1 MKTFL
6 RAFAL
11 LFCVASFAQ
20 TTVKGTVSDDSGMP
34 LAGANIIVTGTS
46 SGAMTDFDGNFTLN
60 TSENPPFTIQV
71 SSVGFETLSQEVSK
85 NNQTLSIT
93 LNEGSALDEVVISA
107 SRTPERIFES
117 PVTVERFG
125 IKDIKTTPSVDF
137 YGGLENMKGVDI
149 NQNSLTFRSVNTRG
163 FATVSNTRFMQLVD
177 GMDNST
183 PALNFPIGNLVG
195 MIETDVQSVELLP
208 GASSALYGAN
218 AFNGILF
225 MTSKNPFDSE
235 GISTNL
241 KRGMTSQEA
250 SGDNAYTD
258 FSIRMAHK
266 FSDKFAAKVNFGW
279 LQGHDWAAT
288 SEVDSNIPGG
298 TRETNLSYN
307 GINVYGDEYTGNI
320 NDVAQFL
327 ESIGA
332 IPAGASALVPSVGV
346 SRTGYNEEDL
356 TNYNAESIKADWGVY
371 FRPFE
376 DDFEIAY
383 VGKMGT
389 GTTMFQGINRYTIKN
404 FFQEQHKLEIKNDN
418 FFVRG
423 YMVADNAG
431 DSYDMTF
438 TGINVNR
445 AWKDDNTWFGQYAGT
460 YLGATLQGAPSEQAH
475 AIARGAADTGR
486 FLPGSPEF
494 QSAFDQSVNDPDLLT
509 GSKFQDESKYYH
521 VDANYNF
528 SHLID
533 VVDIQVGG
541 SFREYNLNSGGT
553 IYTDTPE
560 NGPITYSE
568 FGLYSQ
574 LQKEVDLNEAMKLKL
589 TGSVRYDKSEFFDGF
604 ISPRFSAGLTVNQNH
619 NFRASV
625 QTGFRN
631 PTTQDLFIGLNSG
644 QAFLVGSAPDNL
656 DRYSG
661 DYGVS
666 VAGQGLLN
674 ILSGGQG
681 APGSITQTGR
691 SAYENSYTLN
701 SVQAFAASGG
711 ASPLEVANP
720 DLATPE
726 QVTSIEVGY
735 RGKYDNLIV
744 DFSAYHSTYNDFL
757 STEVVIA
764 PLYGNVSDGT
774 PPGLPLPVSALAI
787 ANGDFNAYSAYTNS
801 RAVIKSYGAALGLST
816 KVYSDFDLSANYTYA
831 HLDHDTEK
839 YPDFNTNFN
848 TPEHKFKASFGNPQ
862 LFKNFGF
869 NLAYRYSVE
878 YEWEASFGN
887 GTIPEFST
895 VDAQINYTVP
905 SIKSTFK
912 AGANNLLG
920 TEYFTMFGSGNIG
933 SMYYLSWTINN

>member
-6 RAFAL
+6 RTFVL

-34 LAGANIIVTGTS
+34 LAGANIIIDGTTTGVV
-46 SGAMTDFDGNFTLN
+46 ADFDGNFTLS
-60 TSENPPFTIQV
+60 TSENPPFTIEV
-71 SSVGFETLSQEVSK
+71 SSVGFETLSQKITK
-85 NNQTLSIT
+85 NNETLSIT

-107 SRTPERIFES
+107 SRTPERVFES

-125 IKDIKTTPSVDF
+125 IKDIKSSPSVDF

-225 MTSKNPFDSE
+225 MTSKNPFDSD
-235 GISTNL
+235 GISTSL
-241 KRGMTSQEA
+241 KRGITSQEA

-298 TRETNLSYN
+298 TRASNLSYN

-320 NDVAQFL
+320 NGVAQFL

-332 IPAGASALVPSVGV
+332 IPAGASALVPSVNV

-423 YMVADNAG
+423 YVVADNAG

-486 FLPGSPEF
+486 FLPGTPEF
-494 QSAFDQSVNDPDLLT
+494 QSAFDRSVNDPDLLT

-521 VDANYNF
+521 ADANYNF

-568 FGLYSQ
+568 FGIYSQ
-574 LQKEVDLNEAMKLKL
+574 LQKEVDLNAAMKLKL
-589 TGSVRYDKSEFFDGF
+589 TGSVRYDKSEFFEGF
-604 ISPRFSAGLTVNQNH
+604 LSPRFSAGLTVNDNH
-619 NFRASV
+619 NFRGSI

-644 QAFLVGSAPDNL
+644 QAFLIGSAPDNL

-661 DYGVS
+661 DYNVS
-666 VAGQGLLN
+666 LAGQGLLN
-674 ILSGGQG
+674 LLSGGQG
-681 APGSITQTGR
+681 APSSITQTGR

-701 SVQAFAASGG
+701 SVEAFAASGG
-711 ASPLEVANP
+711 ASPLEVSNP

-735 RGKYDNLIV
+735 RGKFENLIV

-801 RAVIKSYGAALGLST
+801 RAVIKSYGAAIGLYT

-831 HLDHDTEK
+831 HLDHDTEQ

-848 TPEHKFKASFGNPQ
+848 TPEHKFKASFGNTQ

-869 NLAYRYSVE
+869 NVAYRYSVE
-878 YEWEASFGN
+878 YEWEAAFGN

-905 SIKSTFK
+905 SLKSTFK

>member
-6 RAFAL
+6 RTFVL

-34 LAGANIIVTGTS
+34 LAGANIIIDGTTTGVV
-46 SGAMTDFDGNFTLN
+46 ADFDGNFTLS
-60 TSENPPFTIQV
+60 TSENPPFTIEV
-71 SSVGFETLSQEVSK
+71 SSVGFETLSQKITK
-85 NNQTLSIT
+85 NNETLSIT

-107 SRTPERIFES
+107 SRTPERVFES

-125 IKDIKTTPSVDF
+125 IKDIKSSPSVDF

-225 MTSKNPFDSE
+225 MTSKNPFDSD
-235 GISTNL
+235 GISTSL
-241 KRGMTSQEA
+241 KRGITSQEA

-298 TRETNLSYN
+298 TRASNLSYN

-320 NDVAQFL
+320 NGVAQFL

-332 IPAGASALVPSVGV
+332 IPAGASALVPSVNV

-486 FLPGSPEF
+486 FLPGTPEF
-494 QSAFDQSVNDPDLLT
+494 QSAFDRSVNDPDLLT

-521 VDANYNF
+521 ADANYNF

-568 FGLYSQ
+568 FGIYSQ
-574 LQKEVDLNEAMKLKL
+574 LQKEVDLNAAMKLKL
-589 TGSVRYDKSEFFDGF
+589 TGSVRYDKSEFFEGF
-604 ISPRFSAGLTVNQNH
+604 LSPRFSAGLTVNDNH
-619 NFRASV
+619 NFRGSI

-644 QAFLVGSAPDNL
+644 QAFLIGSAPDNL

-661 DYGVS
+661 DYNVS
-666 VAGQGLLN
+666 LAGQGLLN
-674 ILSGGQG
+674 LLSGGQG
-681 APGSITQTGR
+681 APSSITQTGR

-711 ASPLEVANP
+711 ASPLEVSNP

-735 RGKYDNLIV
+735 RGKFENLIV

-801 RAVIKSYGAALGLST
+801 RAVIKSYGAAIGLYT

-831 HLDHDTEK
+831 HLDHDTEQ

-848 TPEHKFKASFGNPQ
+848 TPEHKFKASFGNTQ

-869 NLAYRYSVE
+869 NVAYRYSVE
-878 YEWEASFGN
+878 YEWEAAFGN

-905 SIKSTFK
+905 SLKSTFK

>member
-46 SGAMTDFDGNFTLN
+46 SGAMTDFDGNFTLS
-60 TSENPPFTIQV
+60 TSEIPPFTIQI
-71 SSVGFETLSQEVSK
+71 SSVGFETLSQQVSK

-93 LNEGSALDEVVISA
+93 LKEGNALDEVVISA

-125 IKDIKTTPSVDF
+125 IKDIKTTPAVDF

-288 SEVDSNIPGG
+288 SEVDSNIAGG

-332 IPAGASALVPSVGV
+332 IPAGASALVPSVDV

-356 TNYNAESIKADWGVY
+356 TNYNAESIKADWGLY

-486 FLPGSPEF
+486 FLPGTPEF

-533 VVDIQVGG
+533 FVDIQVGG

-560 NGPITYSE
+560 NGPISYSE

-604 ISPRFSAGLTVNQNH
+604 ISPRFSAGLTVNRNH

-644 QAFLVGSAPDNL
+644 QAFLVGSAPSNL

-681 APGSITQTGR
+681 APSSITQTGR

-726 QVTSIEVGY
+726 QVTSLEVGY
-735 RGKYDNLIV
+735 RGKFENLIV

-774 PPGLPLPVSALAI
+774 PPGLPLPVSAIAI

-869 NLAYRYSVE
+869 NIAYRYSVE

-887 GTIPEFST
+887 GTIPEFQT
-895 VDAQINYTVP
+895 VDAQINYAVP
-905 SIKSTFK
+905 SLKSTFK

>member
-6 RAFAL
+6 RTFVL

-34 LAGANIIVTGTS
+34 LAGANIIIDGTTTGVV
-46 SGAMTDFDGNFTLN
+46 TDFDGNFTLS
-60 TSENPPFTIQV
+60 TSENPPFTIEV
-71 SSVGFETLSQEVSK
+71 SSVGFETLSQKITK
-85 NNQTLSIT
+85 NNETLSIT

-125 IKDIKTTPSVDF
+125 IKNIKSTPSVDF

-163 FATVSNTRFMQLVD
+163 FATSANTRFMQLVD

-225 MTSKNPFDSE
+225 MTSKNPFDSD

-241 KRGMTSQEA
+241 KRGITSQEA

-279 LQGHDWAAT
+279 LKGHDWAAT
-288 SEVDSNIPGG
+288 SVVDSDIAGG
-298 TRETNLSYN
+298 TRATNLNYN
-307 GINVYGDEYTGNI
+307 GINVYGDEVSTNI
-320 NDVAQFL
+320 NGVAQFL
-327 ESIGA
+327 ESVGA
-332 IPAGASALVPSVGV
+332 IPAGASALVPSVAV
-346 SRTGYNEEDL
+346 SRTGYNEEAL
-356 TNYNAESIKADWGVY
+356 TDYNAESIKADWGLY

-376 DDFEIAY
+376 DDFEISY

-389 GTTMFQGINRYTIKN
+389 GTTMYQGINRYSIKN

-423 YMVADNAG
+423 YVVSDNAG

-438 TGINVNR
+438 TGININR
-445 AWKDDNTWFGQYAGT
+445 AWKSDNQWFGEYAGT

-486 FLPGSPEF
+486 FLPGSDGF
-494 QSAFDQSVNDPDLLT
+494 QNAFNESVNDPDLAT

-521 VDANYNF
+521 ADANYNF

-541 SFREYNLNSGGT
+541 SFRQYNLNSGGT

-560 NGPITYSE
+560 NGPINYSE
-568 FGLYSQ
+568 FGIYSQ
-574 LQKEVDLNEAMKLKL
+574 LQKEVDLNAAMKLKL
-589 TGSVRYDKSEFFDGF
+589 TGSVRYDKSEFFEGF
-604 ISPRFSAGLTVNQNH
+604 LSPRFSAGLTVNDNH
-619 NFRASV
+619 NFRGSI

-644 QAFLVGSAPDNL
+644 QAFLIGSAPDNL

-661 DYGVS
+661 DYNVS
-666 VAGQGLLN
+666 LAGQGLLN
-674 ILSGGQG
+674 LLSGGQG
-681 APGSITQTGR
+681 APSSITQTGR

-711 ASPLEVANP
+711 ASPLEVSNP

-735 RGKYDNLIV
+735 RGKFENLIV

-801 RAVIKSYGAALGLST
+801 RAVIKSYGAAIGLYT

-831 HLDHDTEK
+831 HLDHDTEQ

-848 TPEHKFKASFGNPQ
+848 TPEHKFKASFGNTQ

-869 NLAYRYSVE
+869 NVAYRYSVE
-878 YEWEASFGN
+878 YEWEAAFGN

-905 SIKSTFK
+905 SLKSTFK

>member
-46 SGAMTDFDGNFTLN
+46 SGAMTDFDGNFTLS
-60 TSENPPFTIQV
+60 TSEIPPFTIQI
-71 SSVGFETLSQEVSK
+71 SSVGFETLSQQVSK

-93 LNEGSALDEVVISA
+93 LKEGNALDEVVISA

-125 IKDIKTTPSVDF
+125 IKDIKTTPAVDF

-288 SEVDSNIPGG
+288 SEVDSNIAGG

-356 TNYNAESIKADWGVY
+356 TNYNAESIKADWGLY

-533 VVDIQVGG
+533 FVDIQVGG

-560 NGPITYSE
+560 NGPISYSE

-604 ISPRFSAGLTVNQNH
+604 ISPRFSAGLTVNRNH

-644 QAFLVGSAPDNL
+644 QAFLVGSAPSNL

-681 APGSITQTGR
+681 APSSITQTGR

-726 QVTSIEVGY
+726 QVTSLEVGY
-735 RGKYDNLIV
+735 RGKFENLIV

-774 PPGLPLPVSALAI
+774 PPGLPLPVSAIAI

-869 NLAYRYSVE
+869 NIAYRYSVE

-887 GTIPEFST
+887 GTIPEFQT
-895 VDAQINYTVP
+895 VDAQINYAVP
-905 SIKSTFK
+905 SLKSTFK

>member
-6 RAFAL
+6 RTFVL

-34 LAGANIIVTGTS
+34 LAGANIIIDGTTTGVV
-46 SGAMTDFDGNFTLN
+46 ADFDGNFTLS
-60 TSENPPFTIQV
+60 TSENPPFTIEV
-71 SSVGFETLSQEVSK
+71 SSVGFETLSQKITK
-85 NNQTLSIT
+85 NNETLSIT

-107 SRTPERIFES
+107 SRTPERVFES

-125 IKDIKTTPSVDF
+125 IKDIKSSPSVDF

-225 MTSKNPFDSE
+225 MTSKNPFDSD
-235 GISTNL
+235 GISTSL
-241 KRGMTSQEA
+241 KRGITSQEA

-298 TRETNLSYN
+298 TRASNLSYN

-320 NDVAQFL
+320 NSVAQFL

-332 IPAGASALVPSVGV
+332 IPAGASALVPSVNV

-486 FLPGSPEF
+486 FLPGTPEF
-494 QSAFDQSVNDPDLLT
+494 QSAFDRSVNDPDLLT

-521 VDANYNF
+521 ADANYNF

-568 FGLYSQ
+568 FGIYSQ
-574 LQKEVDLNEAMKLKL
+574 LQKEVDLNAAMKLKL
-589 TGSVRYDKSEFFDGF
+589 TGSVRYDKSEFFEGF
-604 ISPRFSAGLTVNQNH
+604 LSPRFSAGLTVNDNH
-619 NFRASV
+619 NFRGSI

-644 QAFLVGSAPDNL
+644 QAFLIGSAPDNL

-661 DYGVS
+661 DYNVS
-666 VAGQGLLN
+666 LAGQGLLN
-674 ILSGGQG
+674 LLSGGQG
-681 APGSITQTGR
+681 APSSITQTGR

-701 SVQAFAASGG
+701 SVEAFAASGG
-711 ASPLEVANP
+711 ASPLEVSNP

-735 RGKYDNLIV
+735 RGKFENLIV

-801 RAVIKSYGAALGLST
+801 RAVIKSYGAAIGLYT

-831 HLDHDTEK
+831 HLDHDTEQ

-848 TPEHKFKASFGNPQ
+848 TPEHKFKASFGNTQ

-869 NLAYRYSVE
+869 NVAYRYSVE
-878 YEWEASFGN
+878 YEWEAAFGN

-905 SIKSTFK
+905 SLKSTFK

>member
-20 TTVKGTVSDDSGMP
+20 TTVKGTVSDDNGMP

-46 SGAMTDFDGNFTLN
+46 SGAMTDFDGNFTLS
-60 TSENPPFTIQV
+60 TSENPPFTIQI

-85 NNQTLSIT
+85 NNQSISIT
-93 LNEGSALDEVVISA
+93 LKEGNALDEVVVSA
-107 SRTPERIFES
+107 SRSPERIFES

-125 IKDIKTTPSVDF
+125 IKDIKATPAVDF

-149 NQNSLTFRSVNTRG
+149 NQNSLTFRSINTRG

-241 KRGMTSQEA
+241 KRGITSQEA
-250 SGDNAYTD
+250 SGNNAYTD

-298 TRETNLSYN
+298 TRATNLSYN

-356 TNYNAESIKADWGVY
+356 TNYNAESIKADWGLY

-423 YMVADNAG
+423 YVVADNAG

-445 AWKDDNTWFGQYAGT
+445 AWKDDNTWFGQYTGT
-460 YLGATLQGAPSEQAH
+460 YLGATLAGAPSEQAH
-475 AIARGAADTGR
+475 AAARGAADTGR
-486 FLPGSPEF
+486 FLPGTPEF
-494 QSAFDQSVNDPDLLT
+494 QSAFDQSVNNPDLLT

-533 VVDIQVGG
+533 FVDIQVGG

-644 QAFLVGSAPDNL
+644 QAFLVGSAPNNL

-674 ILSGGQG
+674 VLSGGQG
-681 APGSITQTGR
+681 APSSITQTGR

-726 QVTSIEVGY
+726 QVTSLEFGY
-735 RGKYDNLIV
+735 RGKFENLIV

-831 HLDHDTEK
+831 HLDHDTDK

-869 NLAYRYSVE
+869 NIAYRYSVE

-887 GTIPEFST
+887 GTIPEFQT

-905 SIKSTFK
+905 SLKSTFK